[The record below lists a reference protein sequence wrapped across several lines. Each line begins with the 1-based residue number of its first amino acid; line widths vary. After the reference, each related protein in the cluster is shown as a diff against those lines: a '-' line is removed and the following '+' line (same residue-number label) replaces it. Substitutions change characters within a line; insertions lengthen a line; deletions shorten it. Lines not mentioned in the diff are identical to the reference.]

1 MESVFYYKNKKIKL
15 DVKKCNTL
23 QKISGLMFTSR
34 EEARALLFELKKPI
48 AIHSCFVFFP
58 FIAIWLNNNKIVE
71 IKRIKPFMPHIKPKK
86 RFNRIIEIPINKKY
100 SKIITVLDNPY
111 NP

>member
-1 MESVFYYKNKKIKL
+1 MDIIFYYKNKKIKL
-15 DVKKCNTL
+15 DAKRCKTL
-23 QKISGLMFTSR
+23 QKISGLMFTPK
-34 EEARALLFELKKPI
+34 EKARALLFELKKPI

-71 IKRIKPFMPHIKPKK
+71 IRKIKPFTLHIKPKK
-86 RFNRIIEIPINKKY
+86 KFNKIIEIPINNKY
-100 SKIITVLDNPY
+100 SEIITTLNNPY